1 MLFGIAMLTP
11 DVVLYHWANVAAL
24 LMTGTL
30 TVQLSHAVGE
40 DILAGQPMLL
50 PNAGF
55 WSTRRINSTPLTML
69 PHWSEPPI
77 CSTQPRRRSSSR
89 KSTDC
94 ISM

>member
-1 MLFGIAMLTP
+1 MSALSQTAPPTVLPIFAPEAVESSG
-11 DVVLYHWANVAAL
+11 VVR
-24 LMTGTL
+24 
-30 TVQLSHAVGE
+30 
-40 DILAGQPMLL
+40 

-55 WSTRRINSTPLTML
+55 WSTRRISSTPLTML